1 MKNPDRSFILL
12 SGILACCVAWSAVAA
27 ERDATAASGR
37 ARIKDEQA
45 QIRSRAA
52 TEEAAC
58 YQRFA
63 VNDCLQAVRAR
74 QRQALGELRR
84 EEVALNDAERR
95 KKSEER
101 RRRLEEKEE
110 KEKAREARI
119 AQTPGQVASSAPV
132 AATIESERGDASKKR
147 RVALKIAPHESRVPK
162 ATKPRRP
169 SNRPDSTG
177 SRIEPA
183 EVQSG
188 STLQEREQ
196 ARQARAL
203 RRDKALANPTKIPA
217 KPLPV
222 PP

>member
-12 SGILACCVAWSAVAA
+12 PGILACCVAWSAAAA
-27 ERDATAASGR
+27 ESEATAASGR

-95 KKSEER
+95 NKSAER
-101 RRRLEEKEE
+101 QRRLEE

-119 AQTPGQVASSAPV
+119 AQTPGQAASDAPV
-132 AATIESERGDASKKR
+132 AATIGSERGDARKKR
-147 RVALKIAPHESRVPK
+147 RVALKIAPHEPRVPK

-169 SNRPDSTG
+169 SSRPDSTG
-177 SRIEPA
+177 GRIEPA
-183 EVQSG
+183 QVQSG
-188 STLQEREQ
+188 STLQERER